1 MSQAAN
7 IYAQALLQTGHA
19 WEDRV
24 NSHLVAL
31 GNPKLQEFI
40 KDPFTPKDKL
50 LDILN
55 TIQPLQKET
64 RALFDILLKNKKLLL
79 LPKIMQ
85 AYQHMIQTK
94 NAIHSITVTT
104 TKKVDAHIQKGIEA
118 FAKKQ
123 FPKQQKLAFS
133 YQTNSKLIAGFTLK
147 QNDIFVDCS
156 ILGQLQQLH
165 ETLLEHDT

>member
-7 IYAQALLQTGHA
+7 IYAQALLQTGHS

-31 GNPKLQEFI
+31 DNPKLQEFI

-64 RALFDILLKNKKLLL
+64 RALFEILLKNKK
-79 LPKIMQ
+79 
-85 AYQHMIQTK
+85 
-94 NAIHSITVTT
+94 
-104 TKKVDAHIQKGIEA
+104 
-118 FAKKQ
+118 
-123 FPKQQKLAFS
+123 
-133 YQTNSKLIAGFTLK
+133 
-147 QNDIFVDCS
+147 
-156 ILGQLQQLH
+156 
-165 ETLLEHDT
+165 